1 MKYLFD
7 HRQELET
14 ALGGKRLLLMLDF
27 DGTLAPIAPTP
38 ADAEMPAETR
48 LALERLSGSPGC
60 TVIVVSGRALSDV
73 RDKTGV
79 GGITYVGNHGLE
91 MARPNEEPRLLA
103 RPQSDAVMTRM
114 KENLTTALA
123 PFEGVI
129 IEDKGYSLAVHYRM
143 VRSDD
148 RPRVKAAVHETV
160 EVYGGEGRMELGAGS
175 MVLELRPPLGCDKGT
190 IVAGLLESEAR
201 RNAVKPFAMYCGDDV
216 TDEDAF
222 KAIRGRGWAVLV
234 GTPRISYA
242 EYYLNDPIE
251 VRRLLLIFAER
262 CSKAGFEA

>member
-7 HRQELET
+7 HRRELEA
-14 ALGGKRLLLMLDF
+14 ALEEKRLLLMLDF

-38 ADAEMPAETR
+38 ADAELPAETR
-48 LALERLSGSPGC
+48 FELERLSGSPGC

-73 RDKTGV
+73 RAKTGI

-103 RPQSDAVMTRM
+103 LPQSDAVMTRM
-114 KENLTTALA
+114 KENLTAALA

-129 IEDKGYSLAVHYRM
+129 VEDKGYSLAVHYRM
-143 VRSDD
+143 VRSED
-148 RPRVKAAVHETV
+148 RPLVKEAVHKTV
-160 EVYGGEGRMELGAGS
+160 EIYGGEGRMELGAGS

-190 IVAGLLESEAR
+190 IVAGLLESETRAGG
-201 RNAVKPFAMYCGDDV
+201 AKPFAMYCGDDV

-222 KAIRGRGWAVLV
+222 KAMRGRGWAVLV
-234 GTPRISYA
+234 GAPRISYA
-242 EYYLNDPIE
+242 EYYLNDPNE
-251 VRRLLLIFAER
+251 VRKLLSILAER
-262 CSKAGFEA
+262 CLEAG